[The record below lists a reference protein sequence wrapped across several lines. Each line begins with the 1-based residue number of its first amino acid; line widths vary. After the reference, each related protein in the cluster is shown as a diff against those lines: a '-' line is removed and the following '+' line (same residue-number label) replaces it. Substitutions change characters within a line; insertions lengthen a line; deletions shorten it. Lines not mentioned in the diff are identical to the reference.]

1 MPRIG
6 KTILAGLVYHD
17 LEVSQHFEFK
27 AWFCFSEGFDMS
39 WAKRASIESV
49 TSRPSVTVERLSFG
63 NILKEYLRGRRF
75 LIILDDVCVE
85 NKIDQNWDIFLS
97 DFEDVASQIC
107 LIVTTGSFGFAVQ
120 KSINDFYVNMNPLSE
135 EDGWPM
141 LAEFALKYQNDDS
154 YLELEAIGRKKF
166 AAV

>member
-1 MPRIG
+1 
-6 KTILAGLVYHD
+6 
-17 LEVSQHFEFK
+17 
-27 AWFCFSEGFDMS
+27 MS

-75 LIILDDVCVE
+75 LIILDDVCVD

-107 LIVTTGSFGFAVQ
+107 LIVTTGSFGFAAQ
-120 KSINDFYVNMNPLSE
+120 KSINDFM
-135 EDGWPM
+135 
-141 LAEFALKYQNDDS
+141 
-154 YLELEAIGRKKF
+154 
-166 AAV
+166 